1 MSDSEKPLKR
11 SFRRRQIPNDDGH
24 LSEKLL
30 FYKRKRPGCLGE
42 LIKTVKR

>member
-11 SFRRRQIPNDDGH
+11 SFRKRQIPNDEGY
-24 LSEKLL
+24 LSEKL

-42 LIKTVKR
+42 LTKTVKR